1 MARIL
6 VVDDEKAITDSIEF
20 ALKKA
25 GFQADV
31 LHDGLSAWNYL
42 QHHSPALI
50 VLDIMMPR
58 MDGLE
63 LCRRMRAGEL
73 QIPILFLSSR
83 DDEID
88 RILGLEM
95 GGDDYLSK
103 PFSMRELIA
112 RIRAIL
118 KRTESKSVQ
127 SDGPGADG
135 SKLVYG
141 PITLHPDQAMV
152 SISGATGRLT
162 LTELRILTAL
172 MEYPDRIL
180 SRDQLM
186 FAAFPDDSF
195 PNSRAADSHI
205 KRLRRKFGDLCPGF
219 DPIETV
225 YGMGYRLRGATD
237 GGRHPFCRKHTGGR
251 RNPL

>member
-25 GFQADV
+25 GFETDV
-31 LHDGLSAWNYL
+31 LHDGLSAWKHL
-42 QHHSPALI
+42 QTHSPALI

-63 LCRRMRAGEL
+63 LCRRMRAGEFH
-73 QIPILFLSSR
+73 IPILFLSSR

-95 GGDDYLSK
+95 GGDDYLPK

-118 KRTESKSVQ
+118 KRTDSEYVH
-127 SDGPGADG
+127 SDGPDSAGA
-135 SKLVYG
+135 KLVEG
-141 PITLHPDQAMV
+141 RITLHPEQATV
-152 SISGATGRLT
+152 SVGGSSGRLT
-162 LTELRILTAL
+162 LTELRILGAL
-172 MEYPDRIL
+172 MEYPDAIL

-186 FAAFPDDSF
+186 LAAFPDDSF

-205 KRLRRKFGDLCPGF
+205 KRLRRKFGELCPGF

-225 YGMGYRLRGATD
+225 YGMGYRLCGDPDKNSAQVPD
-237 GGRHPFCRKHTGGR
+237 KALGQEPQ
-251 RNPL
+251 